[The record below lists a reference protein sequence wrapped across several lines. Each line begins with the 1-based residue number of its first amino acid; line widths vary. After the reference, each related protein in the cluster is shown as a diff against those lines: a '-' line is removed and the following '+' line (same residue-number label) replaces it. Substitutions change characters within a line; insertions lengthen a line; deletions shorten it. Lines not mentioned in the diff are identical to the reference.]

1 MPSGSSLRSDA
12 RVSVGAGG
20 RDRAA
25 VIREVERLA
34 RLLDTQWRIPGTGIR
49 FGLDPVVGLIPGL
62 GDAAAGLV
70 SAYIVVLGARLGL
83 PKHVLARMVG
93 NVAVDVVFGSVPLLG
108 SVFDLFYKANRRN
121 LRLLQGHLE
130 RERLRN

>member
-1 MPSGSSLRSDA
+1 MTPTHMQTPASA
-12 RVSVGAGG
+12 GAGATG

-25 VIREVERLA
+25 IVAEFDRLA

-49 FGLDPVVGLIPGL
+49 FGLDPVVGLLPGL

-70 SAYIVVLGARLGL
+70 SAYIVLLAARLKVPG
-83 PKHVLARMVG
+83 HVLARMAG
-93 NVAVDVVFGSVPLLG
+93 NVAVDVIFGSIPLLG

-121 LRLLQGHLE
+121 LRLLQRYLE
-130 RERLRN
+130 NERGR

>member
-1 MPSGSSLRSDA
+1 M
-12 RVSVGAGG
+12 SVGSGG

-25 VIREVERLA
+25 TIREFERLA

-83 PKHVLARMVG
+83 PKHVLVRMVG

-121 LRLLQGHLE
+121 LRLLERHLE
-130 RERLRN
+130 RERLRT